1 MIARTTGRRSC
12 VRAAALLVRMTLVLL
27 VAAALL
33 VTTALPR
40 TAWAETQR
48 VDSATRGAA
57 RTLGYEGVQAY
68 EAGDFTTALDRLDR
82 AYQVLRVPS
91 LALWSGR
98 ALERLGRWV
107 EASERYLEATRLPL
121 ADGSDRAVQERSQED
136 ARRAEAALRP
146 KIPAI
151 VIEVKGP
158 VPRDLEVTKDGAPVN
173 RALLSSRIPTDPGS
187 VLVVGTAGERQL
199 EVRAEAVE
207 GKTTVVSLDFSAQAA
222 DSAGTAVVA
231 SSASASPAAA
241 PSESKAGKKPGSTQ
255 RLLGWIAIGT
265 GGAALVLGGVTG
277 GLALAE
283 QTRLTQEQ
291 GCQSSGACPPGTE
304 LGSVNTMRLLS
315 TVGLIAGGVL
325 VGTGA
330 TLLLTAPKQTAVTA
344 RLGFDLGAVR
354 VEGTF

>member
-1 MIARTTGRRSC
+1 MNAKEPEQRRGSWSFGLWHFG
-12 VRAAALLVRMTLVLL
+12 VVLL
-27 VAAALL
+27 LTIAGSRPAF
-33 VTTALPR
+33 
-40 TAWAETQR
+40 AETQR

-82 AYQVLRVPS
+82 AYQVLQVPS

-107 EASERYLEATRLPL
+107 EASERYLEATRLPV
-121 ADGSDRAVQERSQED
+121 ADGSDRAVQDRAQED
-136 ARRAEAALRP
+136 ARRAEAELRP
-146 KIPAI
+146 RIPAL
-151 VIEVKGP
+151 VIEVKGS
-158 VPRDLEVTKDGAPVN
+158 VPQDLQVTKNGVSVN

-187 VLVVGTAGERQL
+187 VLVVGTAGGRQV
-199 EVRAEAVE
+199 EVRAEAAE
-207 GKTTVVSLDFSAQAA
+207 GKTTVVSLDFAA
-222 DSAGTAVVA
+222 EGAGSAGPAVVA
-231 SSASASPAAA
+231 PTASASTAA
-241 PSESKAGKKPGSTQ
+241 PAEAKAGRRPGHTQ

-277 GLALAE
+277 GVALAE

-291 GCQSSGACPPGTE
+291 NCQPSGACPPGTE
-304 LGSVNTMRLLS
+304 LGSVNTMRILS

-325 VGTGA
+325 VGTGT

-344 RLGFDLGAVR
+344 RLGFDIGAVR
-354 VEGTF
+354 LEGTF